1 MATIYKRKNTWFARW
16 TGPDGRSV
24 SHTTKVKVM
33 PLVKPKGMTAAQC
46 AKQQKILAREMA
58 EILESR
64 AKGITSADKAKEAVD
79 ALDARYGRARAVPT
93 TEDYLLNFPPQAAPK
108 TEQQRQKAFCCFLK
122 WLGPQKAKLPLN
134 RITPEDISGY
144 FLWLLLH
151 KKLKTKTVVR
161 RRQNLSCAFNR
172 AINADHCITVNPVRA
187 VNLKQLMKVHGIK
200 EEKTRRKPFT
210 PAEMATILA
219 RTPQPY
225 RDLAAV
231 AFYAG
236 GLRLGDTCLLR
247 WDTIDFEQNKL
258 SIVEEKTGN
267 PHEVPLLRELRE
279 ILQARKAQQQGN
291 EVYVFPDM
299 ASQYKRA
306 GGLVSMAFMAE
317 LRALGIKTHAELTTP
332 LQGRRR
338 RVAIKCFHS
347 IRHTVV
353 SFARS
358 NSAFTQDMVRD
369 AVGHNSEE
377 IERGYYTAEEGN
389 RRAVLEA
396 VAACITPVS
405 DSRAT
410 A

>member
-24 SHTTKVKVM
+24 SQTTKVKVV

-46 AKQQKILAREMA
+46 AKQQQILARERA
-58 EILESR
+58 EILESV
-64 AKGITSADKAKEAVD
+64 AKGITPVSKGKEAVE
-79 ALDARYGRARAVPT
+79 AVAARYGLAPAVPS
-93 TEDYLLNFPPQAAPK
+93 TEDYLLNFPPQASPK
-108 TEQQRQKAFCCFLK
+108 SEQQRQKAFCCFLK

-151 KKLKTKTVVR
+151 KKLKTKTVIR

-172 AINADHCITVNPVRA
+172 AINADHYITVNPVRA

-200 EEKTRRKPFT
+200 AEKTRRKPFT
-210 PAEMATILA
+210 PAEMATIITRA
-219 RTPQPY
+219 SQPY

-258 SIVEEKTGN
+258 FIVEEKTDN

-279 ILQARKAQQQGN
+279 ILQARKAQQRGN

-299 ASQYKRA
+299 ACQYKRA
-306 GGLVSMAFMAE
+306 GGLVSMAFLAE
-317 LRALGIKTHAELTTP
+317 LRALGIKTHAEQTTP

-358 NSAFTQDMVRD
+358 CKEFTADMVRD
-369 AVGHNSEE
+369 TVGHDSEE
-377 IERGYYTAEEGN
+377 IEREYFTAEEKSKL
-389 RRAVLEA
+389 AVLEA
-396 VAACITPVS
+396 VAACITPAT
-405 DSRAT
+405 DSRA
-410 A
+410 AV

>member
-24 SHTTKVKVM
+24 SQTTKVKVV

-46 AKQQKILAREMA
+46 AKQQQILARERA
-58 EILESR
+58 EILESV
-64 AKGITSADKAKEAVD
+64 AKGITPVSKGKEAVE
-79 ALDARYGRARAVPT
+79 AVAARYGLAPAVPS
-93 TEDYLLNFPPQAAPK
+93 TEDYLTNFPPQASPK
-108 TEQQRQKAFCCFLK
+108 SEQQRQKAFCCFLK

-200 EEKTRRKPFT
+200 AEKTRRKPFT
-210 PAEMATILA
+210 PAEMATIITRA
-219 RTPQPY
+219 SQPY

-247 WDTIDFEQNKL
+247 WDTIDFQQNKL
-258 SIVEEKTGN
+258 FIVEEKTDN

-299 ASQYKRA
+299 ACQYKRA
-306 GGLVSMAFMAE
+306 GGLVSMAFLAE
-317 LRALGIKTHAELTTP
+317 LRALGIKTHAEQTTP

-358 NSAFTQDMVRD
+358 CKEFTADMVRD
-369 AVGHNSEE
+369 TVGHDSEE
-377 IERGYYTAEEGN
+377 IEREYFSAEEESK
-389 RRAVLEA
+389 RAVLEA

-405 DSRAT
+405 DSRA
-410 A
+410 AV

>member
-24 SHTTKVKVM
+24 SQTTKVKVM

-46 AKQQKILAREMA
+46 AKQQQILARERA
-58 EILESR
+58 EILESV
-64 AKGITSADKAKEAVD
+64 AKGITPVSKGKEAVE
-79 ALDARYGRARAVPT
+79 AVAARYGLAPAVPS
-93 TEDYLLNFPPQAAPK
+93 TEDYLTNFPPQASPK
-108 TEQQRQKAFCCFLK
+108 SEQQRQKAFCCFLK

-200 EEKTRRKPFT
+200 AEKTRRKPFT
-210 PAEMATILA
+210 PAEMATIITRA
-219 RTPQPY
+219 SQPY

-258 SIVEEKTGN
+258 FIVEEKTDN

-299 ASQYKRA
+299 ACQYKRA
-306 GGLVSMAFMAE
+306 GGLVSMAFLAE
-317 LRALGIKTHAELTTP
+317 LRALGIKTHAEQTTP

-358 NSAFTQDMVRD
+358 CKEFTADMVRD
-369 AVGHNSEE
+369 TVGHDSEE
-377 IERGYYTAEEGN
+377 IEREYFSAEEESK
-389 RRAVLEA
+389 RAVLEA

>member
-24 SHTTKVKVM
+24 SHTTKVKVV

-108 TEQQRQKAFCCFLK
+108 TEQQRQQAFRCFLG
-122 WLGPQKAKLPLN
+122 WLGPQKAKLPIN
-134 RITPEDISGY
+134 RITAEDISGY
-144 FLWLLLH
+144 MLWLLRQ
-151 KKLKTKTVVR
+151 KYNTKTVIR
-161 RRQNLSCAFNR
+161 RRQNLTCAFNR
-172 AINADHCITVNPVRA
+172 AINDHFITDNPVRA
-187 VNLKQLMKVHGIK
+187 VPLKQTMKVHGFK
-200 EEKTRRKPFT
+200 EVKVRRKPFT

-219 RTPQPY
+219 RAPQPY

-279 ILQARKAQQQGN
+279 ILQARKAQQQEG
-291 EVYVFPDM
+291 EVYVFPEM
-299 ASQYKRA
+299 ECQYRRA
-306 GGLVSMAFMAE
+306 PGVISSAFVAE
-317 LRALGIKTHAELTTP
+317 VKALGIKTHAELTTP

-396 VAACITPVS
+396 VAACITP
-405 DSRAT
+405 AT
-410 A
+410 SASAAV

>member
-24 SHTTKVKVM
+24 SQTTKVKVV

-46 AKQQKILAREMA
+46 AKQQQILARERA
-58 EILESR
+58 EILESV
-64 AKGITSADKAKEAVD
+64 AKGITPVSKGKEAVE
-79 ALDARYGRARAVPT
+79 AVAARYGLAPAVPS
-93 TEDYLLNFPPQAAPK
+93 TEDYLLNFPPQASPK
-108 TEQQRQKAFCCFLK
+108 SEQQRQKAFCCFLK

-200 EEKTRRKPFT
+200 AEKTRRKPFT
-210 PAEMATILA
+210 PAEMATIITRA
-219 RTPQPY
+219 SQPY

-258 SIVEEKTGN
+258 FIVEEKTDN

-299 ASQYKRA
+299 ACQYKRA
-306 GGLVSMAFMAE
+306 GGLVSMAFLAE

-358 NSAFTQDMVRD
+358 CKEFTADMVRD
-369 AVGHNSEE
+369 TVGHDSEE
-377 IERGYYTAEEGN
+377 IEREYFSAEEESK
-389 RRAVLEA
+389 RAVLEA

>member
-1 MATIYKRKNTWFARW
+1 
-16 TGPDGRSV
+16 
-24 SHTTKVKVM
+24 
-33 PLVKPKGMTAAQC
+33 MTAAQC
-46 AKQQKILAREMA
+46 AKQQQIQARERA
-58 EILESR
+58 EILESV
-64 AKGITSADKAKEAVD
+64 AKGITPVSKGKEAVE
-79 ALDARYGRARAVPT
+79 AVAARYGLAPAVPS
-93 TEDYLLNFPPQAAPK
+93 TEKYLLNFPPQAAPK
-108 TEQQRQKAFCCFLK
+108 TEQQRQQEYRCFLE
-122 WLGPQKAKLPLN
+122 WLEPQKAKLPLN

-151 KKLKTKTVVR
+151 KKLNTKTVVR

-200 EEKTRRKPFT
+200 EVKVRRKPFT

-219 RTPQPY
+219 RAPQPY

-258 SIVEEKTGN
+258 FIVEEKTDN

-279 ILQARKAQQQGN
+279 ILQARKAQQRG
-291 EVYVFPDM
+291 EEEYVFPDM
-299 ASQYKRA
+299 ACQCKRA
-306 GGLVSMAFMAE
+306 GGLVSMAFLAE

-332 LQGRRR
+332 LEGRRR

>member
-24 SHTTKVKVM
+24 SQTTKVKVM

-46 AKQQKILAREMA
+46 AKQQQILARERA
-58 EILESR
+58 EILESV
-64 AKGITSADKAKEAVD
+64 AKGITPVSKGKEAVE
-79 ALDARYGRARAVPT
+79 AVAARYGLAPAVPS
-93 TEDYLLNFPPQAAPK
+93 TEEYLLNFPPQASPK
-108 TEQQRQKAFCCFLK
+108 SEQQRQKAFCCFLK

-210 PAEMATILA
+210 PAEMATIITRA
-219 RTPQPY
+219 SQPY

-258 SIVEEKTGN
+258 FIVEEKTDN

-279 ILQARKAQQQGN
+279 ILQARKAQQQEG
-291 EVYVFPDM
+291 EVYVFPEM
-299 ASQYKRA
+299 ECQYRRA
-306 GGLVSMAFMAE
+306 PGVISSAFVAE
-317 LRALGIKTHAELTTP
+317 VKALGIKTHAELTTP

-396 VAACITPVS
+396 VAACITP
-405 DSRAT
+405 AT
-410 A
+410 SASAAV

>member
-33 PLVKPKGMTAAQC
+33 PLVKPKGMTTAQC
-46 AKQQKILAREMA
+46 AKQQQILARERA
-58 EILESR
+58 EILESV
-64 AKGITSADKAKEAVD
+64 AKGITPVSKGKEAVE
-79 ALDARYGRARAVPT
+79 AVAARYGLAPAVPS
-93 TEDYLLNFPPQAAPK
+93 TEKYLLNFPPQAAPK
-108 TEQQRQKAFCCFLK
+108 TEQQRQQEYCCFLE

-151 KKLKTKTVVR
+151 KKLQTKTVQR

-187 VNLKQLMKVHGIK
+187 VNLRQLMKVHGIK
-200 EEKTRRKPFT
+200 EVKTRRKSFT
-210 PAEMATILA
+210 PAEMATIITRA
-219 RTPQPY
+219 SQPY

-231 AFYAG
+231 AFFAG

-258 SIVEEKTGN
+258 SIVEEKTEN
-267 PHEVPLLRELRE
+267 PHQVPLVRELRE

-299 ASQYKRA
+299 ACQYKRA
-306 GGLVSMAFMAE
+306 AGVISTAFMAE

-332 LQGRRR
+332 LKGRRR
-338 RVAIKCFHS
+338 RVPIKCFHS

-358 NSAFTQDMVRD
+358 CKKFTADMVRET
-369 AVGHNSEE
+369 VGHDSEE
-377 IERGYYTAEEGN
+377 IEREYFSAEEESK
-389 RRAVLEA
+389 RAVLEA
-396 VAACITPVS
+396 VAAYITPAT
-405 DSRAT
+405 DSRA
-410 A
+410 AV

>member
-24 SHTTKVKVM
+24 SQTTKVKVM

-46 AKQQKILAREMA
+46 AKQQQILARERA
-58 EILESR
+58 EILESV
-64 AKGITSADKAKEAVD
+64 AKGITPVSKGKEAVE
-79 ALDARYGRARAVPT
+79 AVAARYGLAPAVPS
-93 TEDYLLNFPPQAAPK
+93 TEDYLTNFPPQASPK
-108 TEQQRQKAFCCFLK
+108 SEQQRQKAFCCFLK

-200 EEKTRRKPFT
+200 AEKTRRKPFT
-210 PAEMATILA
+210 PAEMATIITRA
-219 RTPQPY
+219 SQPY

-247 WDTIDFEQNKL
+247 WDTIDFQQNKL
-258 SIVEEKTGN
+258 FIVEEKTDN

-299 ASQYKRA
+299 ACQYKRA
-306 GGLVSMAFMAE
+306 GGLVSMAFLAE
-317 LRALGIKTHAELTTP
+317 LRALGIKTHAEQTTP

-358 NSAFTQDMVRD
+358 CKEFTADMVRD
-369 AVGHNSEE
+369 TVGHDSEE
-377 IERGYYTAEEGN
+377 IEREYFSAEEESK
-389 RRAVLEA
+389 RAVLEA
-396 VAACITPVS
+396 VAACITPAT
-405 DSRAT
+405 DSRA
-410 A
+410 AV

>member
-24 SHTTKVKVM
+24 SHTTKVKVV

-79 ALDARYGRARAVPT
+79 ALDTRYGRARAVPT

-108 TEQQRQKAFCCFLK
+108 TEQQRQQAYRCFLG

-144 FLWLLLH
+144 FLWLLQ
-151 KKLKTKTVVR
+151 KYSTKTVVR
-161 RRQNLSCAFNR
+161 RRQNLTCAFNR
-172 AINADHCITVNPVRA
+172 AVNADHCITANPVRA
-187 VNLKQLMKVHGIK
+187 VNLRQIMKVHGIK
-200 EEKTRRKPFT
+200 VKKVRRKPFT
-210 PAEMATILA
+210 PAEMATIITRA
-219 RTPQPY
+219 SQPY

-267 PHEVPLLRELRE
+267 PHQVPLVREFRE
-279 ILQARKAQQQGN
+279 ILQARKAQQRGG
-291 EVYVFPDM
+291 EEYVFPDM
-299 ASQYKRA
+299 ACQYKRA
-306 GGLVSMAFMAE
+306 AGVISTAFMAE

-332 LQGRRR
+332 LEGRRR
-338 RVAIKCFHS
+338 RVPIKCFHS

-358 NSAFTQDMVRD
+358 CKKFTPDMVRET
-369 AVGHNSEE
+369 VGHDSEE
-377 IERGYYTAEEGN
+377 IEREYFSAEEESKL
-389 RRAVLEA
+389 AVLEA
-396 VAACITPVS
+396 VAACITPAT
-405 DSRAT
+405 DSRA
-410 A
+410 AV